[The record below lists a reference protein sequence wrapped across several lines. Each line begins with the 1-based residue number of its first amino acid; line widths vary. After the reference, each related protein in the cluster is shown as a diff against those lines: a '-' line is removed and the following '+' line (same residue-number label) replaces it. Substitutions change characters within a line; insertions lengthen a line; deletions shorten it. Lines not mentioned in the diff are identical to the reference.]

1 MPPDGGDYARTVASC
16 ILARRRARK
25 NASVKAAATNH
36 TMPPKRKA
44 AIAAAAPAAPVVT
57 KRRRHETAAA
67 EGPTDTDAAA
77 TDALLQP
84 TYTSI
89 LKGAMELKNT
99 TGERNVVAPFLK
111 LPSKKFYPDYYT
123 IVPTPFTVSDIQRKL
138 ARGKYS
144 DTTTDEFVQDFELIY
159 SNAKLYND
167 PQSWIVA
174 DALEMLD
181 YVQAEISGASRGAL
195 AAAGAASGASGPKLQ
210 LKLKT
215 KSDEAELTVDDLPDA
230 AATVLET
237 VRDHKFPSL
246 GVLSEPFLD
255 DIDRD
260 EYPDYFKVIKHPT
273 SFNSMLAAVQR
284 KGYFLHKKLVAEN
297 LQQFY
302 ADTQLIFS
310 NAQLYNDPSLLI
322 HQDLLKLQEFFEQQY
337 AELAKRA
344 RVEPKL
350 TLKIEKRGRKK
361 KVVEEASEAPE
372 SASEAPEAK
381 ADAAEPPAAS
391 DAEEDA
397 AVAVAESNAMGK
409 TRREALTQLAFIQL
423 TSLCSA
429 SSTVAHLASQ
439 PTDWQPLARFG
450 EGKQMRHALFGA
462 GLDAATTTL
471 FEYNFP
477 TRGYAHSLYAVTL
490 PQESAF
496 VTLRVALHQLLQQMR
511 KPEAQYVNATSDEEF
526 QCRLFLNDEEVHG
539 GGEIVDGE
547 GGLLN
552 VQYELK
558 MSQGLNMLAFEVKL
572 APALSKRVKQESGGD
587 GASFEADETTGR
599 FTRHQMQQIK
609 MLWDVERVQFIVCN

>member
-1 MPPDGGDYARTVASC
+1 
-16 ILARRRARK
+16 
-25 NASVKAAATNH
+25 
-36 TMPPKRKA
+36 MPPKRKA
-44 AIAAAAPAAPVVT
+44 AIAAAAPANPAGA
-57 KRRRHETAAA
+57 KRRRHDVAAA
-67 EGPTDTDAAA
+67 EGLADASAAAADAA
-77 TDALLQP
+77 LLNP

-89 LKGAMELKNT
+89 LKGAMELKNS

-111 LPSKKFYPDYYT
+111 LPSKKLYPDYYT

-144 DTTTDEFVQDFELIY
+144 DTSADEFVQDFELIY
-159 SNAKLYND
+159 NNAKLYND

-174 DALEMLD
+174 DALELLD
-181 YVQAEISGASRGAL
+181 YVQDEISAATRGPLAVL
-195 AAAGAASGASGPKLQ
+195 AAPVAAAAPATGASGPKLQ
-210 LKLKT
+210 LKLKS
-215 KSDEAELTVDDLPDA
+215 KIDESDLTVDDLPDA

-260 EYPDYFKVIKHPT
+260 EYPDYFKVVKHPT

-361 KVVEEASEAPE
+361 KVVEEASEVPE
-372 SASEAPEAK
+372 SANEAPEVK
-381 ADAAEPPAAS
+381 VDAAEPLAAS

-397 AVAVAESNAMGK
+397 AVAAVAESNAMGK
-409 TRREALTQLAFIQL
+409 TRREALVQLAFIQL

-450 EGKQMRHALFGA
+450 EGKQMRHALFGP

-471 FEYNFP
+471 FEYKFP

-496 VTLRVALHQLLQQMR
+496 VTLRVALHQLLVSIR
-511 KPEAQYVNATSDEEF
+511 KPDVQYVNATSDEEF

-547 GGLLN
+547 EGLLN

-558 MSQGLNMLAFEVKL
+558 LSQGLNMLAFEVKL